1 MRASFRIFRV
11 SGIDV
16 EVHISLLVLLMLLIY
31 AFTVTPP
38 PFGFANF
45 PPVERIAL
53 STTSAVALF
62 ASILLHELS
71 HSIFARRYGVKVRK
85 IMLFIFGGVAM
96 MEKMPKKPR
105 EEFAVAIAG
114 PAASICIAV
123 LSFLLSF
130 TPHNVV
136 SAFFTLFAYF
146 NLVLALFNL
155 IPAFPMD
162 GGRILRSFL
171 AERMGYA
178 KATKIAAEVGRGLAI
193 VMAILGIFYN
203 PWLILIALF
212 IYIGASEEERLVL
225 LENILGRVKVEDV
238 MSRDVLSLS
247 PTTKVSEVIEV
258 LLKHKHL
265 GYPVMEDDRLVGIV
279 TLKDIMGADP
289 DDMVEKVMSK
299 DVVTIEPHKS
309 VFEAFKIMSE
319 RGIGRLP
326 VVENGKVVGIISRSD
341 IMRLKDILEAMEVM
355 GWKRG

>member
-1 MRASFRIFRV
+1 
-11 SGIDV
+11 
-16 EVHISLLVLLMLLIY
+16 
-31 AFTVTPP
+31 
-38 PFGFANF
+38 
-45 PPVERIAL
+45 
-53 STTSAVALF
+53 
-62 ASILLHELS
+62 
-71 HSIFARRYGVKVRK
+71 
-85 IMLFIFGGVAM
+85 MLFIFGGVAM

-114 PAASICIAV
+114 PAASICIAA
-123 LSFLLSF
+123 LSFFLSF
-130 TPHNVV
+130 TPHTVV

-171 AERMGYA
+171 AERMSYA
-178 KATKIAAEVGRGLAI
+178 KATRIAAEVGRGLAI

-247 PTTKVSEVIEV
+247 PTAKVSEVIEV

-289 DDMVEKVMSK
+289 DDTVEKVMSK

-326 VVENGKVVGIISRSD
+326 VVENSKVVGIISRSD